1 MAMPKFEWRPWLLVA
16 AFSLVFFL
24 INASTYSSLGVVLPN
39 MVQEEHWSWT
49 VAGLG
54 FTLLGA
60 ATGAS
65 SYIPA
70 FLIRRVGVRAT
81 LTLGTAVMA
90 TGFGCLGVTHGVI
103 HIPGTTLAGPLVY
116 FLGAALCGVGY
127 QMMALIPGTYVL
139 AAAFKHRGLPFGIYF
154 ASASVGGIA
163 GPIMALSIMHIFHDQ
178 WRLFWIM
185 QAGLAVVMGAVCVLM
200 VGSPAWLA
208 KRAEQTDRD
217 VAEEVARP
225 GSKSV
230 YRTAVQWTAR
240 QAVRT
245 PQFYV
250 LLAAYFGHMLVGITI
265 SSFSVAH
272 LTQTGTS
279 LKLAGVMLSIES
291 AVGVAGRAIGGAVGD
306 VIDPR
311 YLLMLALGALTVGGL
326 ALSVAHGYG
335 MLLVYAVGSGL
346 GFGMT
351 ALAVTLLLLNY
362 YGRKDNLEIFSRTCL
377 IGTVS
382 ALGPWIGG
390 AIRDHTGG
398 FSVSFQVYAA
408 VIAVIL
414 AAVVFMRPPVRK
426 AEADPGAA
434 YTGRGSP
441 LDTQPLQDPA

>member
-1 MAMPKFEWRPWLLVA
+1 MPKVEWRPWLLVA

-39 MVQEEHWSWT
+39 MVREEHWSWT
-49 VAGLG
+49 IAGLG

-60 ATGAS
+60 CTGAS

-90 TGFGCLGVTHGVI
+90 TGFGCLGITH
-103 HIPGTTLAGPLVY
+103 GPLVY
-116 FLGAALCGVGY
+116 FLGTALCGVGY

-163 GPIMALSIMHIFHDQ
+163 GPIMALSIMHVFHDQ
-178 WRLFWIM
+178 WRLFWIT
-185 QAGLAVVMGAVCVLM
+185 QAALAVVMGAVCVLM

-208 KRAEQTDRD
+208 SRAEQTDHD
-217 VAEEVARP
+217 VAEEAARP
-225 GSKSV
+225 GSKRV
-230 YRTAVQWTAR
+230 YRTAVQWTAG

-245 PQFYV
+245 PQFYI

-265 SSFSVAH
+265 ASFSVAH

-279 LKLAGVMLSIES
+279 LRLAGVMLSIES
-291 AVGVAGRAIGGAVGD
+291 AVGVAGRAIGGALGD
-306 VIDPR
+306 LIDPR
-311 YLLMLALGALTVGGL
+311 YLLMLALAALTMGGL
-326 ALSVAHGYG
+326 ALSVAHGYA

-377 IGTVS
+377 IGAVS
-382 ALGPWIGG
+382 ALGPFIGG

-398 FSVSFQVYAA
+398 FSTAFQMYAV

-414 AAVVFMRPPVRK
+414 AGVVFMRPPVRK
-426 AEADPGAA
+426 VESDQDAA
-434 YTGRGSP
+434 YPGFASP
-441 LDTQPLQDPA
+441 RLDAQPIEDLA

>member
-1 MAMPKFEWRPWLLVA
+1 MSKIEWRPWLLVT

-49 VAGLG
+49 IAGLG

-60 ATGAS
+60 CTGAS

-70 FLIRRVGVRAT
+70 YLIRRIGVRWT

-90 TGFGCLGVTHGVI
+90 AGFGCLGVTHS
-103 HIPGTTLAGPLVY
+103 PPVY
-116 FLGAALCGVGY
+116 FLGTALCGVGY

-163 GPIMALSIMHIFHDQ
+163 GPIMALSIMHVFHDQ
-178 WRLFWIM
+178 WRLFWIT
-185 QAGLAVVMGAVCVLM
+185 QAVLAIAMGAVCILM

-208 KRAEQTDRD
+208 SRAQQTDQD
-217 VAEEVARP
+217 VADEVARP

-279 LKLAGVMLSIES
+279 LRLAGFMLSIES
-291 AVGVAGRAIGGAVGD
+291 AVGVAGRAIGGALGD

-311 YLLMLALGALTVGGL
+311 YLLMFALAALTTGGL
-326 ALSVAHGYG
+326 ALSVAHSYA
-335 MLLVYAVGSGL
+335 MLLLYAVGSGL

-377 IGTVS
+377 IGAVS

-398 FSVSFQVYAA
+398 FSTAFQVYGL

-414 AAVVFMRPPVRK
+414 AAVMFMRPPRRH
-426 AEADPGAA
+426 AESAPGEAHASAA
-434 YTGRGSP
+434 PR
-441 LDTQPLQDPA
+441 LDTRPIEDPA